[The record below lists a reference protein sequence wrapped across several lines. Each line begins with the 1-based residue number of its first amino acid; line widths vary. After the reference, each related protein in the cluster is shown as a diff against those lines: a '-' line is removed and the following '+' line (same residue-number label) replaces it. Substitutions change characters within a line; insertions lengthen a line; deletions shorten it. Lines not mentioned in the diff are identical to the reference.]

1 MKELVKGKI
10 KVIEKE
16 GFVSLCGTKVLT
28 KIYTVKKADKLGRFR
43 EIHKFSNQNTTIEKV
58 MEDYENE

>member
-10 KVIEKE
+10 KVIEEEKYVNV
-16 GFVSLCGTKVLT
+16 FGTNTLT
-28 KIYTVKKADKLGRFR
+28 TIYTVKKADKLGRFR
-43 EIHKFSNQNTTIEKV
+43 EIHSFPDSNTTIEKV